1 MGVQLAQLMRQIQ
14 ALQRELESPDAFLRP
29 IGDTVVDQTER
40 RFVTKLDPTGQSWK
54 PWAESYKKTRKAGD
68 SLLIDM
74 STHRGGPHLKDSI
87 EIQYGRNLVE
97 VGTNVHY
104 GSANQKTRP
113 FLGLGPADVPG
124 LTAAIQAEFEAMVTR
139 AAGAR

>member
-1 MGVQLAQLMRQIQ
+1 MGVQLQQLMRQIQ

-29 IGDTVVDQTER
+29 IGEAVVEQTEQ
-40 RFVTKLDPTGQSWK
+40 RFKTKLDPMGQTWK
-54 PWAESYKKTRKAGD
+54 PWSASYRKTRKAQD

-97 VGTNVHY
+97 VGTNVEY
-104 GSANQKTRP
+104 SVPNQRTRP
-113 FLGLGPADVPG
+113 FLGIGPADVPG
-124 LTAAIQAEFEAMVTR
+124 ITAAVQQEFEAMITR
-139 AAGAR
+139 AAGVK